1 MRKQKEIMKKISSAK
16 DELKVLE
23 DCYNDI
29 TSVENQLLEVRK
41 NLLEKA
47 GELDMYVPRTPR
59 ECPE

>member
-23 DCYNDI
+23 ECYNDI

-47 GELDMYVPRTPR
+47 GELDTYVSRTPR
-59 ECPE
+59 DCPE